1 MVTVLLYLGTEFL
14 TVATGQLQSNCMI
27 FLIPNLRVSFIKW
40 PRTASTIPAA
50 LFTLTCTYSSP
61 KLIMQHDTA
70 AQTHRDLQQLLHMI
84 TFTMESRWIPN
95 SQYNR
100 TRLPAAR
107 PPLRLCYHP
116 AVFFHHLS
124 LNALSLP
131 QGKNRLVF
139 QNNVILLHAYRLP
152 PRCN

>member
-1 MVTVLLYLGTEFL
+1 MKMVTVLLYLGTEFL

-84 TFTMESRWIPN
+84 THSCTDTPRPTATVTYDHIYNGVQMN
-95 SQYNR
+95 SE
-100 TRLPAAR
+100 LP
-107 PPLRLCYHP
+107 
-116 AVFFHHLS
+116 V
-124 LNALSLP
+124 
-131 QGKNRLVF
+131 
-139 QNNVILLHAYRLP
+139 
-152 PRCN
+152 